1 MDIFSWFLKSGFLPY
16 NWNKCESLSSL
27 WGNIYREWCYTTGA
41 TSGTGTDNPFGIHTR
56 LSVGFVLLKC
66 LVFST
71 VVYISLFF
79 SVTIIFISFV
89 DFRLWSTS
97 LVSSI
102 VSYMIFRSSLNTFIL
117 KSGTKTIRSQL
128 SSYKMYSIII
138 ELILQIYVCKKT
150 VLVQLIMQK

>member
-27 WGNIYREWCYTTGA
+27 WANIYREWCYTTGA
-41 TSGTGTDNPFGIHTR
+41 TSGTGTDNPFGIHPR

-71 VVYISLFF
+71 VVYISLYF

-102 VSYMIFRSSLNTFIL
+102 VSYMIFIKYVYI